1 MNAQDTE
8 TVGLLCESAGKMLNM
23 RDVKPYYP
31 DAVLAAATGGKKWSI
46 GFGNSANMGT
56 SKYRLVCIKSVLDSK
71 EPTADEH
78 EYRSHSILSP
88 HEPLASAREN
98 LVKRQGRCT
107 PPVPFTLNYKPTPG
121 GLKHSGTSV
130 PRHSEAQPEGWAY
143 NRVST
148 VQCRGRF
155 TSPCQCLDTGLE
167 TQCLRYRITTK
178 TGFGEL
184 GSESSGEWEDI
195 TDDEEPLISQEEAPK
210 HRDTITEI
218 EPGTDAE
225 SQLNESHSYKTV
237 ANLHELSSSPVG
249 SVDNDELEA
258 FLNQD
263 ECMSDTGSLHEDTFL
278 EHGTISKAEVD
289 KFVKSIRPVT
299 VDDDIAGCFSIQ
311 GMVEKQAGALNK
323 TGWRTVKQTGTK
335 QYEQTLFCKM
345 SPLIEPLKV
354 INDTIYPDY
363 MELSEYRLPGDTAR
377 QVVEKINS
385 VNNSS
390 HVEALAM
397 YMNSRLTEQ
406 GKCPAFPYFYGCING
421 ISKTYYHDITD
432 EISMYTDQQWFV
444 DKVNSGKIDLCTVN
458 LDELGD
464 DIKANPKYDL
474 SAGSPAN
481 NMLKRCVD
489 ADSGELQSRLL
500 GINRLSELGD
510 GLDEELNDL
519 DLNSGIEDMQNIEAS
534 ELPVDLHLNNQ
545 RLNAHILDADA
556 DIDDLDL
563 AGLKQSNVY
572 DNKIF
577 YMKMTDYPVS
587 YCFMEKMGTT
597 LDALMHGP
605 EPLEETEW
613 LSVLFQVA
621 FGLAAAG
628 KSHQFVHN
636 DLHCANIMF
645 QSTAENYLY
654 YYINGH
660 YYRIPTFRRIAKIID
675 FARATFKVND
685 RWIFSDVFLLGGDA
699 AEQYTYPDVDGKIK
713 KTRDTVMPNP
723 SFDLV
728 LLSTS
733 IFNDIDDKHM
743 ALKSMI
749 YSWCQ
754 SSEAYADNMLER
766 PVDFQLY
773 IDIARECKNAK
784 PKEVLKAALFQRF
797 RIKKAKIPAGKFV
810 YVY

>member
-1 MNAQDTE
+1 MSSSFDFHSMISKHADKPMNAHDTE
-8 TVGLLCESAGKMLNM
+8 TAGLLCESAGKMLNM

-31 DAVLAAATGGKKWSI
+31 DAVLAAATGGKKWPI
-46 GFGNSANMGT
+46 GFGNSANMGS
-56 SKYRLVCIKSVLDSK
+56 SKYRLVYIKSVLDSK
-71 EPTADEH
+71 EPVADEH
-78 EYRSHSILSP
+78 EYH
-88 HEPLASAREN
+88 
-98 LVKRQGRCT
+98 
-107 PPVPFTLNYKPTPG
+107 
-121 GLKHSGTSV
+121 
-130 PRHSEAQPEGWAY
+130 
-143 NRVST
+143 
-148 VQCRGRF
+148 
-155 TSPCQCLDTGLE
+155 
-167 TQCLRYRITTK
+167 ITTK

-195 TDDEEPLISQEEAPK
+195 TDDEEPLISQEEEPK
-210 HRDTITEI
+210 RRDTITEI
-218 EPGTDAE
+218 EPETDAE
-225 SQLNESHSYKTV
+225 FQLNKSHSYKTV
-237 ANLHELSSSPVG
+237 ANLHELSFSPVG
-249 SVDNDELEA
+249 SVGVDNDELET
-258 FLNQD
+258 FLNHD

-289 KFVKSIRPVT
+289 KFVKSIRSVT

-311 GMVEKQAGALNK
+311 GMVEKQAGVLNK

-335 QYEQTLFCKM
+335 QYEQALFCKI

-406 GKCPAFPYFYGCING
+406 GKCPAFPYFYGCLNG

-444 DKVNSGKIDLCTVN
+444 DKVNSGKIDLCAVN

-489 ADSGELQSRLL
+489 TDSGELQSRLL

-519 DLNSGIEDMQNIEAS
+519 DLNSGTVDTGSLEQGRVAAFHTNDIEAT

-685 RWIFSDVFLLGGDA
+685 RWIFSDVFLQGGDA
-699 AEQYTYPDVDGKIK
+699 AEQYTFPDVDGKIK

-733 IFNDIDDKHM
+733 IFNDIDDKHI

-766 PVDFQLY
+766 QVDFQLY

>member
-1 MNAQDTE
+1 MSTFDFHTMLTE
-8 TVGLLCESAGKMLNM
+8 ASKTNSNQGSPLLCESASKFLNM
-23 RDVKPYYP
+23 TNVKPYLP
-31 DAVLAAATGGKKWSI
+31 ETVIATQCAQKGSSQAG
-46 GFGNSANMGT
+46 
-56 SKYRLVCIKSVLDSK
+56 SKYKLVCIKSAQ
-71 EPTADEH
+71 E
-78 EYRSHSILSP
+78 
-88 HEPLASAREN
+88 EN
-98 LVKRQGRCT
+98 EFQQMDLVM
-107 PPVPFTLNYKPTPG
+107 
-121 GLKHSGTSV
+121 
-130 PRHSEAQPEGWAY
+130 AI
-143 NRVST
+143 
-148 VQCRGRF
+148 
-155 TSPCQCLDTGLE
+155 D
-167 TQCLRYRITTK
+167 
-178 TGFGEL
+178 
-184 GSESSGEWEDI
+184 SESSGEWEDI
-195 TDDEEPLISQEEAPK
+195 TDDEAPLIPEPDDTGSADGTKLTEDYDQMDKPK
-210 HRDTITEI
+210 QVCSENEVCAYDTLVEDKRY
-218 EPGTDAE
+218 E
-225 SQLNESHSYKTV
+225 TV
-237 ANLHELSSSPVG
+237 ANLHQISDSPISSIG
-249 SVDNDELEA
+249 GNEEDELMA

-263 ECMSDTGSLHEDTFL
+263 KQDISDTGSLHEDTFD
-278 EHGTISKAEVD
+278 TQYMSKVDVD

-299 VDDDIAGCFSIQ
+299 VNDDIAGCFSIH
-311 GMVEKQAGALNK
+311 GTVEKRVGGTEK
-323 TGWRTVKQTGTK
+323 SGWKTVKSTSGYDTK
-335 QYEQTLFCKM
+335 QYEQALFCKM

-354 INDTIYPDY
+354 INDSIYPDF

-406 GKCPAFPYFYGCING
+406 GKCPAFPYFYGCLNG

-432 EISMYTDQQWFV
+432 EIAMYAEQVWFV
-444 DKVNSGKIDLCTVN
+444 NKAQCGKIDLCFVN
-458 LDELGD
+458 LDDLGNE
-464 DIKANPKYDL
+464 IATNPKYNIVT
-474 SAGSPAN
+474 SSPTN
-481 NMLKRCVD
+481 NMLKRCIEETPEIKTD
-489 ADSGELQSRLL
+489 LQSRLL
-500 GINRLSELGD
+500 GINRLSELGN
-510 GLDEELNDL
+510 GLDDELNDL
-519 DLNSGIEDMQNIEAS
+519 EGESFVTEQPMPDEDEAHVPQTKPINSAADL
-534 ELPVDLHLNNQ
+534 L
-545 RLNAHILDADA
+545 LNAHILDKDA

-563 AGLKQSNVY
+563 SGLEQSNVY

-577 YMKMTDYPVS
+577 YMKMNDYPVS

-645 QSTAENYLY
+645 QSTAENYIY

-660 YYRIPTFRRIAKIID
+660 YYRVPTFRRIAKIID

-685 RWIFSDVFLLGGDA
+685 RWIFSDVFLPGGDA
-699 AEQYTYPDVDGKIK
+699 AEQYTYPDANGKIK
-713 KTRDTVMPNP
+713 KTGDTVLPNP
-723 SFDLV
+723 SFDLI

-749 YSWCQ
+749 YNWCQ
-754 SSEAYADNMLER
+754 SSERYADNMLER

-784 PKEVLKAALFQRF
+784 PKNVLKDALFQRF
-797 RIKKAKIPAGKFV
+797 RIKKSKIPAGKFV
-810 YVY
+810 HVY

>member
-1 MNAQDTE
+1 MSSFDFHAMLKEAPNTTDSAKSPM
-8 TVGLLCESAGKMLNM
+8 LLSESASKFLNM
-23 RDVKPYYP
+23 TNVKPYYP
-31 DAVLAAATGGKKWSI
+31 EVVLSTHRVRGSSKATG
-46 GFGNSANMGT
+46 
-56 SKYRLVCIKSVLDSK
+56 SKYKLVSIKSVQEDNQQM
-71 EPTADEH
+71 EQ
-78 EYRSHSILSP
+78 
-88 HEPLASAREN
+88 
-98 LVKRQGRCT
+98 V
-107 PPVPFTLNYKPTPG
+107 PV
-121 GLKHSGTSV
+121 
-130 PRHSEAQPEGWAY
+130 
-143 NRVST
+143 T
-148 VQCRGRF
+148 V
-155 TSPCQCLDTGLE
+155 
-167 TQCLRYRITTK
+167 
-178 TGFGEL
+178 
-184 GSESSGEWEDI
+184 SESSGEWEDV
-195 TDDEEPLISQEEAPK
+195 TDDEEPLIPEVEAM
-210 HRDTITEI
+210 
-218 EPGTDAE
+218 EPDAE
-225 SQLNESHSYKTV
+225 TDQPDKPDSDGEIGGDRLEEDKRYETV
-237 ANLHELSSSPVG
+237 ANLHELSSSPISSG
-249 SVDNDELEA
+249 QGDEADELLA

-263 ECMSDTGSLHEDTFL
+263 EVDISDNGSLHEETFF
-278 EHGTISKAEVD
+278 TSNMSKADID

-299 VDDDIAGCFSIQ
+299 VEDDIAGCFSIH
-311 GMVEKQAGALNK
+311 GIVEKRVVGTEK
-323 TGWRTVKQTGTK
+323 SGWKTVKTTGGCETK
-335 QYEQTLFCKM
+335 QYEQALFCKM

-385 VNNSS
+385 INNSS

-406 GKCPAFPYFYGCING
+406 GKCPAFPYFYGCLNG

-432 EISMYTDQQWFV
+432 EIAMYAEQEWFV
-444 DKVNSGKIDLCTVN
+444 DKVNSGKLDLCVVK

-464 DIKANPKYDL
+464 EIATNPKYNMAT
-474 SAGSPAN
+474 SSPTN
-481 NMLKRCVD
+481 NMLKRCIEETPETKTD
-489 ADSGELQSRLL
+489 LQSRLL

-510 GLDEELNDL
+510 GLDDELNDL
-519 DLNSGIEDMQNIEAS
+519 EGETFATEHMHDEAEAHVSQPKPINSAADL
-534 ELPVDLHLNNQ
+534 L
-545 RLNAHILDADA
+545 LNAHILDKDA

-563 AGLKQSNVY
+563 AGLEQSNVY

-645 QSTAENYLY
+645 QSTAENYIY

-660 YYRIPTFRRIAKIID
+660 YYRVPTFRRIAKIID

-685 RWIFSDVFLLGGDA
+685 RWIFSDVFLQGGDA
-699 AEQYTYPDVDGKIK
+699 AEQYTYPDANGKIK

-733 IFNDIDDKHM
+733 IFNDIDDKHI

-749 YSWCQ
+749 YNWCQ
-754 SSEAYADNMLER
+754 SSVKYADNMLER

-773 IDIARECKNAK
+773 IDIAKECKNAK
-784 PKEVLKAALFQRF
+784 PKNVLKDSLFQRF
-797 RIKKAKIPAGKFV
+797 RIKKSKIPAGKFV

>member
-1 MNAQDTE
+1 MSSFDFHAMLKEAPNTTDSAKSPM
-8 TVGLLCESAGKMLNM
+8 LLSESASKFLNM
-23 RDVKPYYP
+23 TNVKPYYP
-31 DAVLAAATGGKKWSI
+31 EVVLSTHRVRGSSKATG
-46 GFGNSANMGT
+46 
-56 SKYRLVCIKSVLDSK
+56 SKYKLVSIKSVQEDNQQM
-71 EPTADEH
+71 EQ
-78 EYRSHSILSP
+78 
-88 HEPLASAREN
+88 
-98 LVKRQGRCT
+98 V
-107 PPVPFTLNYKPTPG
+107 PV
-121 GLKHSGTSV
+121 
-130 PRHSEAQPEGWAY
+130 
-143 NRVST
+143 T
-148 VQCRGRF
+148 V
-155 TSPCQCLDTGLE
+155 
-167 TQCLRYRITTK
+167 
-178 TGFGEL
+178 
-184 GSESSGEWEDI
+184 SESSGEWEDV
-195 TDDEEPLISQEEAPK
+195 TDDEEPLIPEVEAM
-210 HRDTITEI
+210 
-218 EPGTDAE
+218 EPDAE
-225 SQLNESHSYKTV
+225 TDQPDKPDSDGEIGGDRLEEDKRYETV
-237 ANLHELSSSPVG
+237 ANLHELSSSPISSG
-249 SVDNDELEA
+249 QGDEADELLA

-263 ECMSDTGSLHEDTFL
+263 EVDISDNGSLHEETFF
-278 EHGTISKAEVD
+278 TSNMSKADID

-299 VDDDIAGCFSIQ
+299 VEDDIAGCFSIH
-311 GMVEKQAGALNK
+311 GIVEKRVVGTEK
-323 TGWRTVKQTGTK
+323 SGWKTVKTTGGCETK
-335 QYEQTLFCKM
+335 QYEQALFCKM

-385 VNNSS
+385 INNSS

-406 GKCPAFPYFYGCING
+406 GKCPAFPYFYGCLNG

-432 EISMYTDQQWFV
+432 EIAMYAEQEWFV
-444 DKVNSGKIDLCTVN
+444 DKVNSGKLDLCVVK

-464 DIKANPKYDL
+464 EIATNPKYNMAT
-474 SAGSPAN
+474 SSPTN
-481 NMLKRCVD
+481 NMLKRCIEETPETKSD
-489 ADSGELQSRLL
+489 LQSRLL

-510 GLDEELNDL
+510 GLDDELNDL
-519 DLNSGIEDMQNIEAS
+519 EGETFATEHMHDEAEAHVSQPKPINSAADL
-534 ELPVDLHLNNQ
+534 L
-545 RLNAHILDADA
+545 LNAHILDKDA

-563 AGLKQSNVY
+563 AGLEQSNVY

-645 QSTAENYLY
+645 QSTAENYIY

-660 YYRIPTFRRIAKIID
+660 YYRVPTFRRIAKIID

-685 RWIFSDVFLLGGDA
+685 RWIFSDVFLQGGDA
-699 AEQYTYPDVDGKIK
+699 AEQYTYPDANGKIK

-733 IFNDIDDKHM
+733 IFNDIDDKHI

-749 YSWCQ
+749 YNWCQ
-754 SSEAYADNMLER
+754 SSVKYADNMLER

-773 IDIARECKNAK
+773 IDIAKECKNAK
-784 PKEVLKAALFQRF
+784 PKNVLKDSLFQRF
-797 RIKKAKIPAGKFV
+797 RIKKSKIPAGKFV